1 MLKWFTI
8 PIIINLTIYLWII
21 SDSTHRGFEIPLL
34 VHQFFGFMFFTII
47 LAMVVTYI
55 VEKRIVRAK
64 KESDINFIAQT
75 ASKDQRRALI
85 KYIYGTGIQELIKAP
100 DEHDLIELSPTDN
113 P

>member
-21 SDSTHRGFEIPLL
+21 SDSTHRGLEIPPI
-34 VHQFFGFMFFTII
+34 VHQFFGFMFVTII
-47 LAMVVTYI
+47 LAMVVSYVI
-55 VEKRIVRAK
+55 QNRILKAK

-75 ASKDQRRALI
+75 ASKDQRQALI
-85 KYIYGTGIQELIKAP
+85 KHIYGTGIQDLIEPP
-100 DEHDLIELSPTDN
+100 DEHDLVDLSSTDN